1 MSSQGS
7 DHLSVY
13 RASRDTGYDK
23 SGRVHRAAYIK
34 VPKMLLTIGGHGFIS
49 NVFASGA
56 AELWPF
62 VFTARFGAYSWGSVS
77 KKLSK

>member
-1 MSSQGS
+1 
-7 DHLSVY
+7 
-13 RASRDTGYDK
+13 
-23 SGRVHRAAYIK
+23 VHRAAYIK